1 MSHGVAVGMD
11 RAGELMVGTHYRENL
26 GERVTGG
33 GCSLP
38 VCFNNFHV
46 GDTFSPQNLR

>member
-1 MSHGVAVGMD
+1 MCSFTLGQHLSHGVAVGMD

-33 GCSLP
+33 GWGGERLE
-38 VCFNNFHV
+38 
-46 GDTFSPQNLR
+46 